1 MSKVTQDE
9 EKKAT
14 ELGLGLEELI
24 RRGARELIQKAIETE
39 LGELLSRY
47 GNVSTLRRVGKL
59 LELEGVA
66 ESLLRKLSRRLTTS
80 SALTPWV
87 PSLPKRGTVDR
98 R

>member
-1 MSKVTQDE
+1 MSKVTRDE

-47 GNVSTLRRVGKL
+47 GNVSSGP
-59 LELEGVA
+59 
-66 ESLLRKLSRRLTTS
+66 LS
-80 SALTPWV
+80 A
-87 PSLPKRGTVDR
+87 TVICR
-98 R
+98 NARC